1 MTHGL
6 TPGTHPAADLVSNL
20 GHRAGTHRLGFA
32 VVIPGT
38 PEVVYKGIY
47 VLGVLVALYVIIL
60 FLAGHLP
67 MPRLR

>member
-1 MTHGL
+1 MDLLLGL
-6 TPGTHPAADLVSNL
+6 ILLLIWLVIL
-20 GHRAGTHRLGFA
+20 GIGLGLIVWVLRSF
-32 VVIPGT
+32 IPGT

-47 VLGVLVALYVIIL
+47 VLGVLIALYVIIL